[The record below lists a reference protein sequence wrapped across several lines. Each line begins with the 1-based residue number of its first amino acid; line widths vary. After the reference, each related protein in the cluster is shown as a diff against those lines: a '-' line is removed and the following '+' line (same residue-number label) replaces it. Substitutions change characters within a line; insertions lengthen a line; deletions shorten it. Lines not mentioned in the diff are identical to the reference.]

1 MVVKTDTAD
10 TTISLNDIDL
20 IIVESPHTIITAA
33 LLTQLAMN
41 DVSIV
46 FVDNNYMPSSMAHGI
61 FKHSRVSLIQ
71 NAQIS
76 LSKPKKNNLWKSIIA
91 QKIHNQA
98 EVLHAATGNV
108 ELYGF
113 IRRIQSGDKNNIEAI
128 AASYY
133 FHDLFG
139 SEFVRKNNLDLRN
152 SALNYGYAILRSSI
166 ARSLI
171 GYGLNPS
178 FGIWH
183 ASSLNGYNLAD
194 DLLEPFRPVIDYY
207 VARTVPDEGFL
218 DKTIRHD
225 LVALTNQTVF
235 SFDGKKTVLRDA
247 MRQTVASY
255 QSFLLGKREDLEL
268 FDLGLKNE
276 KSQ

>member
-1 MVVKTDTAD
+1 MVVKTDTVD
-10 TTISLNDIDL
+10 TTISLSDIDL
-20 IIVESPHTIITAA
+20 IIVESPYTTITAA
-33 LLTQLAMN
+33 LLSHLARY

-46 FVDNNYMPSSMAHGI
+46 FVDDTYMPSSMAHGI
-61 FKHSRVSLIQ
+61 FKHSRVSSIQ

-76 LSKPKKNNLWKSIIA
+76 LSKPRKNKLWKSIVA

-98 EVLHAATGNV
+98 EVLHAVTGNV

-113 IRRIQSGDKNNIEAI
+113 IRRIQSGDKTNIEAV

-139 SEFVRKNNLDLRN
+139 SKFVRKNDLDLRN

-166 ARSLI
+166 ARYLI

-194 DLLEPFRPVIDYY
+194 DLLESFRPVIDYY
-207 VARTVPDEGFL
+207 VVRNIPDEGYL
-218 DKTIRHD
+218 DKDIRYD
-225 LVALTNQTVF
+225 LVSLTNQTVF
-235 SFDGKKTVLRDA
+235 SYDGKTTVLRDA
-247 MRQTVASY
+247 MRQSVASY
-255 QSFLLGKREDLEL
+255 QSYLFGKREGLEL
-268 FDLGLKNE
+268 FDLGLAK
-276 KSQ
+276 